1 VHITAGISALSAAL
15 VVGKRKGFGADN
27 MAPHNLPMTVLGAG
41 LLWFGWFGFNAGSAL
56 AADGLSVHAFVST
69 HLAAAAGTLAWV
81 FTEWLHRGKPT
92 VLGAASGCIAG
103 LGTITPASGFVQ
115 PVSALLIG
123 AAAGGICYS
132 AVMMKSRMGYD
143 DSLDVVGVHCVGG
156 VLGTLATGLFATKIV
171 NPGGADGLFYGN
183 PKQLAIQALAV
194 AVVLVYSF
202 VVTWGLLK
210 ILDKLMGLRVS
221 RENEVMGLDL
231 SEHGEAGY
239 TW

>member
-1 VHITAGISALSAAL
+1 
-15 VVGKRKGFGADN
+15 
-27 MAPHNLPMTVLGAG
+27 M
-41 LLWFGWFGFNAGSAL
+41 
-56 AADGLSVHAFVST
+56 
-69 HLAAAAGTLAWV
+69 AAAAGTLAWV
-81 FTEWLHRGKPT
+81 FTEWIHRGKPT

-123 AAAGGICYS
+123 AAAGSICYG
-132 AVMMKSRMGYD
+132 AVMMKGRLGYD

-156 VLGTLATGLFATKIV
+156 VLGMLATGLFATKLV

-183 PKQLAIQALAV
+183 PKQLAIQALA
-194 AVVLVYSF
+194 AGVVLVYSF
-202 VVTWGLLK
+202 LVTYALLK
-210 ILDKLMGLRVS
+210 VLDKLMGLRVS
-221 RENEVMGLDL
+221 REDEGMGLDL